1 MMTIQKSESGF
12 TLIELMI
19 VVAIIGIL
27 AAVAIPGYIGFQE
40 KSRKGAITGAAAGAA
55 AEIQGW
61 LSASRNPNGTLVE
74 VDTSGD
80 GTVGAGDSADSA
92 LLGKVATAYSNMRNT
107 AGDNSPWDSKNDL
120 WQTGAGTE
128 GSGQIFLQASGNSS
142 VTIRAFDNDS
152 SNSIPLYSKTV
163 SAD

>member
-1 MMTIQKSESGF
+1 MMTIKKSESGF

-40 KSRKGAITGAAAGAA
+40 KSRKGAIIGGASNAA

-61 LSASRNPNGTLVE
+61 LSASLNPNDSLVE
-74 VDTSGD
+74 VDTNGD
-80 GTVGAGDSADSA
+80 GVVGTGDATDSA
-92 LLGKVATAYSNMRNT
+92 LNGAVATTYISMRNA
-107 AGDNSPWDSKNDL
+107 AGDTSPWSTADL
-120 WQTGAGTE
+120 WIA
-128 GSGQIFLQASGNSS
+128 SSSAKAGQIALTQSGNS
-142 VTIRAFDNDS
+142 VTIRAADS
-152 SNSIPLYSKTV
+152 SGAVLYTKTV

>member
-1 MMTIQKSESGF
+1 MMTIKKNESGF

-40 KSRKGAITGAAAGAA
+40 KSRKGAIIGAASNAA

-61 LSASRNPNGTLVE
+61 LSASLNTNGNLRE

-80 GTVGAGDSADSA
+80 GVIGATDSQNSTLQGNVDSAYVGSRSD
-92 LLGKVATAYSNMRNT
+92 T
-107 AGDNSPWDSKNDL
+107 SPWNNSTAL
-120 WQTGAGTE
+120 WKAGTTAAA
-128 GSGQIFLQASGNSS
+128 GQILLTQAGNR
-142 VTIRAFDNDS
+142 VTIRAYDNS
-152 SNSIPLYSKTV
+152 ATPVLLYTKTV

>member
-1 MMTIQKSESGF
+1 MTINKNEHGF

-40 KSRKGAITGAAAGAA
+40 KSRKGAIIGAASNAA

-61 LSASRNPNGTLVE
+61 LSVSLNPNGNLRE
-74 VDTSGD
+74 VDTDGNGVVDSSDATDSTLNGAVATTYITMRTAMGD
-80 GTVGAGDSADSA
+80 TSPWSTSA
-92 LLGKVATAYSNMRNT
+92 LWVS
-107 AGDNSPWDSKNDL
+107 
-120 WQTGAGTE
+120 
-128 GSGQIFLQASGNSS
+128 GSSAQQGQIALTQSGNS
-142 VTIRAFDNDS
+142 VTIRAYDNS
-152 SNSIPLYSKTV
+152 STPVLLYTKTV